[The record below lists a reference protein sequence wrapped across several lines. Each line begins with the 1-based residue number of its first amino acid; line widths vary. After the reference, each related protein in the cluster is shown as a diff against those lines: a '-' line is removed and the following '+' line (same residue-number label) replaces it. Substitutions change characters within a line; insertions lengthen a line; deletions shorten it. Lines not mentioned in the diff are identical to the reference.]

1 MAQKNNFMIRWMLFG
16 YHSIIALAILIVGLF
31 RFEESFLISVLSS
44 VLFVWIS
51 CGIWTKNRWVILP
64 TITLILISTI
74 IACSL
79 TMADLVWSEA
89 LIIIFISGYLMF
101 SLVEISTVMHA
112 SAYFGNL
119 GQKLSEEVK

>member
-1 MAQKNNFMIRWMLFG
+1 MVQKNNFMIHWLLFG
-16 YHSIIALAILIVGLF
+16 YHSTVALTILIVGLLK
-31 RFEESFLISVLSS
+31 FEESFFISLLPS

-51 CGIWTKNRWVILP
+51 YGIWTKNRWVILP

-79 TMADLVWSEA
+79 TMAELVWSEA
-89 LIIIFISGYLMF
+89 LIIIFISGYLIF

-119 GQKLSEEVK
+119 EQKLSEEVK